1 MSFSGNGPTMLS
13 QKFYHSK
20 SSPYPARLTDDYSYH
35 HHQSSSSSSSHND
48 MYRGTGSSSNRQYSS
63 PSSSS
68 SSKYYSSEAKSVQ
81 RMSSS
86 SANGSNNKFDLRHQL
101 NKNYYASQ
109 YEDRQR
115 SANNIDNALEPDNR
129 SDSEDSRKSSRISP
143 MTGTTRQRSQQRSI
157 PHASKSSDGQK

>member
-1 MSFSGNGPTMLS
+1 MLS

-20 SSPYPARLTDDYSYH
+20 SSPYPARLTDDYNFH
-35 HHQSSSSSSSHND
+35 HHQSSSSSSSHNE
-48 MYRGTGSSSNRQYSS
+48 MYRGSGGSSNRQYSS
-63 PSSSS
+63 SN
-68 SSKYYSSEAKSVQ
+68 SSKYYNSEAKSMQ

-109 YEDRQR
+109 HEDRQR
-115 SANNIDNALEPDNR
+115 SANNNDNAPEPDNQ

-143 MTGTTRQRSQQRSI
+143 MNDTTRQRSQQRSI
-157 PHASKSSDGQK
+157 PHASKSSGSANRVDGPKSIDQL